1 MEYFLLSGTVSRAFK
16 LHGLGEIFQ
25 LSLEVQGF
33 IACICSFNGFEIKI
47 ILHIH
52 AFNLFLLS
60 EKMQVTAP
68 FPAH

>member
-1 MEYFLLSGTVSRAFK
+1 M
-16 LHGLGEIFQ
+16 HGLGEIFQ